1 MNQFEPQ
8 VITIEISIVLRL
20 LSTPVSITTHALHYP
35 MLLYQFLVPSLA
47 TAFKSAVKLEY

>member
-8 VITIEISIVLRL
+8 VITIEISTVLRL
-20 LSTPVSITTHALHYP
+20 LSPPVSITTHALHYP

-47 TAFKSAVKLEY
+47 AAFKSAMKLEY